1 MCIVSGSLKER
12 EMQQEIVLGLRE
24 LAIILFLGLAV
35 FGLLTIASVSPNR
48 DPWEQIPPSRWQRVI
63 SKFRGKS

>member
-1 MCIVSGSLKER
+1 
-12 EMQQEIVLGLRE
+12 MQQEIVIGLRE

-35 FGLLTIASVSPNR
+35 FGLLTVASVSPNK
-48 DPWEQIPPSRWQRVI
+48 DPWEQIPPSRWQRVV